1 VLSSATEGRLSGAEH
16 GRWLARKALDLF
28 CYRSLWHVVPVRNDY
43 SEGNGGSKD
52 KKGKNKSDKDFHGSQ
67 PIGLWG
73 LGRMTQIKFVL
84 ESVPRGSDSLYEDES
99 RPF

>member
-16 GRWLARKALDLF
+16 GRWLARKALDSF

-52 KKGKNKSDKDFHGSQ
+52 KKGKNKSDKDFHGAQ

-73 LGRMTQIKFVL
+73 LGTMTQIKF
-84 ESVPRGSDSLYEDES
+84 ER
-99 RPF
+99 